1 MADRRNRVKME
12 FEFLVNNE
20 LHKIILEKKE
30 NVFIFSDGKNSFEA
44 DVHSIS
50 PNSISVLIGEQSH
63 LIFIARDRDK
73 KYIYLDGQQFV
84 LQEPQME
91 VKSFQKAEDKTQEG
105 KLLITAP
112 MPGKVIKISVA
123 EAEEVRKNQTLA
135 IVEAMKMENEIKSSI
150 EGYVKKIFVAAGEL
164 VDSEK
169 PLIELE
175 TKKQKSSGR
184 IQE

>member
-1 MADRRNRVKME
+1 ME

-30 NVFIFSDGKNSFEA
+30 NIFIFSDGKNSFEA
-44 DVHSIS
+44 DVHAIS
-50 PNSISVLIGEQSH
+50 PHSILLLIGGQSH
-63 LIFIARDRDK
+63 LVFIASDKDK
-73 KYIYLDGQQFV
+73 KYIYLDGHQFV
-84 LQEPQME
+84 LLEPQEE
-91 VKSFQKAEDKTQEG
+91 VKSFQKAEDKTHEG

-112 MPGKVIKISVA
+112 MPGRVIKVNVT

-150 EGYVKKIFVAAGEL
+150 EGYVKKIFVKAGEL

-175 TKKQKSSGR
+175 TKK
-184 IQE
+184 E

>member
-1 MADRRNRVKME
+1 ME

-30 NVFIFSDGKNSFEA
+30 NIFIFSEGKNSFEA

-50 PNSISVLIGEQSH
+50 PNSISLLIGGQSH
-63 LIFIARDRDK
+63 LVFIASDKDK
-73 KYIYLDGQQFV
+73 KYIYLDGHQFV
-84 LQEPQME
+84 FQEPQE
-91 VKSFQKAEDKTQEG
+91 GVKSFQKAEDKTHEG

-112 MPGKVIKISVA
+112 MPGKVIKINVI

-150 EGYVKKIFVAAGEL
+150 GGYVKKIFVAVGEL

-169 PLIELE
+169 PLVELE
-175 TKKQKSSGR
+175 AKK
-184 IQE
+184 E